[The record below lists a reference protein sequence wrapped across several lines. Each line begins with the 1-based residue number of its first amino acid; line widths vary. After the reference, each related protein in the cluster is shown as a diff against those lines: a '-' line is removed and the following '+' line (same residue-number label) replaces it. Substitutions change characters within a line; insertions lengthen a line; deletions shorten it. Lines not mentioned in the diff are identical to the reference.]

1 MHFNEAV
8 AADLA
13 NGTRLQFAAFAEGMY
28 ERMDPPAVDILTY
41 ALFALSVEGAAP
53 DRITDAMVHDV
64 VAQQRT
70 DGSWG
75 MFGIA
80 RPPMMDAGFST
91 VATAIR
97 GLRHYAPPA
106 MKSEIDERIARAAG
120 WLMNSQPRTTEDAVM
135 QLLGAKWAG
144 LDTPTI
150 DRLAQWVL
158 AIQRGDG
165 GWAQT
170 PYLDSDAYATGTALY
185 ALHEAGG
192 LPPASPAYQKG
203 VAFLLRTQ
211 AADGSWHVASRAPK
225 FQPYFDGG
233 FPYGHDQWISQ
244 MSTGWASIALSL
256 AVSKEQE
263 ALTRLSH
270 FPGIFGVRAGEF
282 CLLSTAV
289 LQKHAR

>member
-1 MHFNEAV
+1 
-8 AADLA
+8 
-13 NGTRLQFAAFAEGMY
+13 
-28 ERMDPPAVDILTY
+28 
-41 ALFALSVEGAAP
+41 
-53 DRITDAMVHDV
+53 MVHDV

-75 MFGIA
+75 MFGVA
-80 RPPMMDAGFST
+80 RPPMMDAGLST

-97 GLRHYAPPA
+97 RLRHYAPPA

-144 LDTPTI
+144 LDQPTI
-150 DRLAQWVL
+150 DRLAQRVL

-170 PYLDSDAYATGTALY
+170 TYLDSDAYATGTALY
-185 ALHEAGG
+185 ALQEAGC

-203 VAFLLRTQ
+203 VAFLLRAQ

-225 FQPYFDGG
+225 FQPYFQGG

-256 AVSKEQE
+256 SVPKEEE
-263 ALTRLSH
+263 ALT
-270 FPGIFGVRAGEF
+270 A
-282 CLLSTAV
+282 
-289 LQKHAR
+289 AR